1 MNAARELDATTIHA
15 SLLRVWYAPPHD
27 SEDVFESAEMWLVA
41 SYCLHWYQRPLRRLL
56 LSMPA
61 GTKVLE
67 ARP

>member
-1 MNAARELDATTIHA
+1 MR
-15 SLLRVWYAPPHD
+15 LLRVWYAPPHD